1 MSQDHENMSQDHE
14 NKFLDITSKL
24 VMIYLL
30 LKLIVFPIIQTAINI
45 IPNLIHQQKIVTENI
60 KIPDLTFPDITLLAI
75 LFLIQPQTAKT
86 LKNFSVSPEGLKAEF
101 KDLVD
106 KTKQDIVTTT
116 KQEIDELQQRQ
127 IEELAKKQKEIDKLH
142 QFMYRLLLTPK
153 EVEKLKGLKKNSENN
168 TTFDFY
174 VNRDAAAELR
184 RLRDSELIIIKPP
197 YRYIAELEKA
207 SNYARTEKD
216 FIDLTQYCELTKSGE
231 EFLVKLEEMTKQNY
245 EDNSSLPVD
254 DKKE

>member
-30 LKLIVFPIIQTAINI
+30 LKLIVFPIIQTTINI
-45 IPNLIHQQKIVTENI
+45 IPNLINQQKIVTENI

-86 LKNFSVSPEGLKAEF
+86 LKTFSVSPKGLNAEF

-106 KTKQDIVTTT
+106 TT
-116 KQEIDELQQRQ
+116 KKEIVDTTKKKIDELQQRQ
-127 IEELAKKQKEIDKLH
+127 IEALTKEQEKIDKQQ
-142 QFMYRLLLTPK
+142 QFMFQLLLTPK
-153 EVEKLKGLKKNSENN
+153 EVEKLKGLKKHSGNN

-174 VNRDAAAELR
+174 VSREAAAELR

-207 SNYARTEKD
+207 GNDKK
-216 FIDLTQYCELTKSGE
+216 IDLTQYCELTKSGE
-231 EFLVKLEEMTKQNY
+231 EFLFKLEEMTKQNY

-254 DKKE
+254 DQKE